1 MIFRHLMMFLLW
13 LSVVGVV
20 AWSGYYALQ
29 QEPSGLAIGMIGAVN
44 GPVLSLLAYAM
55 KLLHKDEKNV
65 PKF

>member
-13 LSVVGVV
+13 LTVAAVV

-29 QEPSGLAIGMIGAVN
+29 QEPSALSIGMIGAVN

-55 KLLHKDEKNV
+55 KLLHKDER
-65 PKF
+65 